1 MQKKLVIQAPELQDA
16 INGDA
21 QALARFETIR
31 AYGAKQMGL
40 IQEIAEAEKRQHTP
54 KIAFVAAPKSY
65 VSSSG
70 KTNSGRR
77 YRFIGTCFIDG

>member
-1 MQKKLVIQAPELQDA
+1 MQSMVMPKLWHV
-16 INGDA
+16 
-21 QALARFETIR
+21 FETIR

-54 KIAFVAAPKSY
+54 KIAFVSAPKSY

-70 KTNSGRR
+70 KHIQAEDTDLLV
-77 YRFIGTCFIDG
+77 TCIVDG